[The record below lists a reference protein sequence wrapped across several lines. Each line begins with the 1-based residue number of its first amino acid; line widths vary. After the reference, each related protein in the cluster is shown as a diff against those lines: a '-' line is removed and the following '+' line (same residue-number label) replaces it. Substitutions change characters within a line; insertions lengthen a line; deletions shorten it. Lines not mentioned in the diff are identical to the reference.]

1 MLGGFVGKIER
12 AAVVIIVILT
22 LAVFYPVYT
31 HDFVTW
37 DDTHNVAANAD
48 MLSPSWEKVK
58 WYWTHSYKDLYIPV
72 SYTLWA
78 GVASVARISGANGVQ
93 LNPAVFHALNS
104 FLHVASAV
112 VVFAILRRLIGNVWA
127 ALLGALFFAV

>member
-1 MLGGFVGKIER
+1 MLGGFLSKIER
-12 AAVVIIVILT
+12 AAVIVVVILT
-22 LAVFYPVYT
+22 LLVFYPVYS

-37 DDTHNVAANAD
+37 DDTHNLAANQD
-48 MLSPSWEKVK
+48 MLSPSWQKVK

-78 GVASVARISGANGVQ
+78 GVASVARISGGASGVQ

-104 FLHVASAV
+104 FSP
-112 VVFAILRRLIGNVWA
+112 LR
-127 ALLGALFFAV
+127 